1 MTSGGGAGHRR
12 FAVTPQVTLLD
23 GVALVAGFGAILVG
37 AAVFTNGVEWLGRRL
52 GLGAGATGSVLA
64 AVGTAMPETV
74 VPVVAIVF
82 TGSARAGEIGVGAIL
97 GAPFMLS
104 TLVMLLIGATA
115 YVYRRR
121 RARLTLRVDRAHASR
136 DLGFF
141 LVCYSVAVALALL
154 PEPLR
159 GARLIAGWLFIPT
172 YALYLFLVLRPQ
184 VRTPIDIEEERE
196 EREAVGALAATAY
209 ARRIGLR
216 TDPRDPPLWLIL
228 VQVLLGFGAIVVG
241 AELFAGFIDRAST
254 ALGLNALLV
263 SLLLVPIAT
272 ELPEA
277 ANSLIWTRDGK
288 DVIALG
294 NVAGA
299 MVLQSTIP
307 VTFGVLLTPWQLGSF
322 GTVAAVFALVAA
334 ALVFAQLRFRA
345 RDDTLGFSALVLGGS
360 LYVVFIGYVVKSVI
374 AG

>member
-1 MTSGGGAGHRR
+1 VGP
-12 FAVTPQVTLLD
+12 FDAVI
-23 GVALVAGFGAILVG
+23 LVAGFVAILLG
-37 AAVFTNGVEWLGRRL
+37 AEVFTNGVEWLGRRL

-64 AVGTAMPETV
+64 AIGTAMPETV

-82 TGSARAGEIGVGAIL
+82 TNSVKADDIGVGAIL
-97 GAPFMLS
+97 GAPFMLA

-115 YVYRRR
+115 YVFRGKRQ
-121 RARLTLRVDRAHASR
+121 RLTLRVDRAHASR

-141 LVCYSVAVALALL
+141 LICYSVAVALALL
-154 PEPLR
+154 PDPIHGLR
-159 GARLIAGWLFIPT
+159 SVVGWFFIPA

-184 VRTPIDIEEERE
+184 ERTPIDIEEERE
-196 EREAVGALAATAY
+196 ESAAFEGLTATGY
-209 ARRIGLR
+209 AGRLGIR
-216 TDPRDPPLWLIL
+216 TDAQNPPLWLIFA
-228 VQVLLGFGAIVVG
+228 QVLAGFAAIVLG

-254 ALGLNALLV
+254 TLGLNALLV

-294 NVAGA
+294 NVAGS

-307 VTFGVLLTPWQLGSF
+307 VTFGVLLTPWQLGTF
-322 GTVAAVFALVAA
+322 GTVAALFALVAA
-334 ALVFAQLRFRA
+334 GLVFVQLRFRA
-345 RDDTLGFSALVLGGS
+345 RDDSLGLSALVLGGS
-360 LYVVFIGYVVKSVI
+360 LYVVFIAYVVKTVA